1 MDKRLYRYNLKK
13 LNHGKKH
20 NLNRFI
26 TLMKQ
31 NHFLKTLPTT
41 KSPETDGFSIEF
53 YNIIKEELAPMLLK

>member
-41 KSPETDGFSIEF
+41 KSPETD
-53 YNIIKEELAPMLLK
+53 LAQNFTILSKKN

>member
-1 MDKRLYRYNLKK
+1 MDKRLHRYNLKK

-41 KSPETDGFSIEF
+41 KAQRQMD
-53 YNIIKEELAPMLLK
+53 LAQNFTILSQKN